1 MSARAMHPTG
11 DWTGKAFAHEAFL
24 YSSDEEAVARC
35 VPFVQEGL
43 DRGEPVIVVASEAVR
58 EALLAHL
65 GDEAGRLAVVAA
77 SEGWWQGG
85 FGTLA
90 AYDRDLQQLR
100 ANGTPWRLIGEPT
113 WLALPDGRVWSRFE
127 AVANDAYADLPYY
140 SLCLHDTRR
149 LAPDVL
155 EAVLRSHPMTWGG
168 TEPVASPTYEDTAT
182 FLRQAEPAWTER
194 PAGALVRQVGDARQ
208 ARALVGEVLGGEQA
222 GEVGGLAGEREQ
234 DALIAVNELVSNAL
248 RAAGSAEV
256 STWRE
261 DGCRVWEVAD
271 SGPGFHAATAGY
283 VPPADDL
290 DCGRGLWLARG
301 LASDATV
308 RATGEGAAIRLF
320 FRD

>member
-1 MSARAMHPTG
+1 MHPTG

-24 YSSDEEAVARC
+24 YSSDEEAAARC
-35 VPFVQEGL
+35 LPFVHEGFE
-43 DRGEPVIVVASEAVR
+43 RGEPVVVVASEALR
-58 EALLAHL
+58 EVLVAHL
-65 GDEAGRLAVVAA
+65 GDDVGRLAALVPA
-77 SEGWWQGG
+77 EGRWEGG
-85 FGTLA
+85 FGTLS
-90 AYDRDLQQLR
+90 AYDRDLQQFR

-113 WLALPDGRVWSRFE
+113 WLARPEGRVWSRFE
-127 AVANDAYADLPYY
+127 AVVNEAYADLAFYL
-140 SLCLHDTRR
+140 LCPHDTRQ
-149 LAPDVL
+149 LDPDVL

-168 TEPVASPTYEDTAT
+168 TGPVASPTYEDTAT
-182 FLRQAEPAWTER
+182 FLRRAEPAWTER

-208 ARALVGEVLGGEQA
+208 ARALVGEVLGGERTGDGA
-222 GEVGGLAGEREQ
+222 GGGAGDLPGEREQ

-308 RATGEGAAIRLF
+308 RATGQGTAIRLF